1 MQNEHFKGSHIHSNP
16 NHSAQEETSE
26 YPMVCVTWKDAESQG
41 GPSWE
46 DSSEMLEFAKKPL
59 VLVRTVG
66 LLIHSDD
73 EKVAVTD
80 TVSGDQMGGVNKI
93 PKSWIMEITQLE
105 PQTSSEPSEHTHSS
119 HSRNPRRSVG

>member
-1 MQNEHFKGSHIHSNP
+1 MQNEHFNGSHIHP
-16 NHSAQEETSE
+16 PKAQHTHDETTE

-46 DSSEMLEFAKKPL
+46 DSAEMLEFAKKPL

-66 LLIHSDD
+66 LLIHSDE
-73 EKVAVTD
+73 EKVAITD

-93 PKSWIMEITQLE
+93 PKSWIMEIVQLE
-105 PQTSSEPSEHTHSS
+105 PRSASESEDQRHSPHNHNS
-119 HSRNPRRSVG
+119 RRSAG

>member
-1 MQNEHFKGSHIHSNP
+1 MQNEHFNGSHIHPNP
-16 NHSAQEETSE
+16 THPAQDESTE

-73 EKVAVTD
+73 EKVAITD

-93 PKSWIMEITQLE
+93 PKSWIMEITELE
-105 PQTSSEPSEHTHSS
+105 PRTSNESSEHSHTS
-119 HSRNPRRSVG
+119 HPRNPRRSVG